1 MPLQPLKRTEYRT
14 GILPAMKETLTLEL
28 GRIHGNT
35 GPRADWSLSGVQSWR
50 NTLLALCRDRS
61 SKQELAARLNRF
73 KTFGFLPQNPFSLGP
88 LLIAAGVPLGVVPP
102 RASKLAGQWRRTRTG
117 CPPVCAGLLL
127 GGTSEKVLTVLPSTD
142 RVSNAIERAR
152 STSRPLRSGPVLPFP
167 NGHA

>member
-1 MPLQPLKRTEYRT
+1 MSAMPLQPLKRTEYRT

-61 SKQELAARLNRF
+61 SKQKLAARLNRF

-102 RASKLAGQWRRTRTG
+102 RGRQ
-117 CPPVCAGLLL
+117 L
-127 GGTSEKVLTVLPSTD
+127 GGG
-142 RVSNAIERAR
+142 RGAR
-152 STSRPLRSGPVLPFP
+152 P
-167 NGHA
+167 NGGPPP